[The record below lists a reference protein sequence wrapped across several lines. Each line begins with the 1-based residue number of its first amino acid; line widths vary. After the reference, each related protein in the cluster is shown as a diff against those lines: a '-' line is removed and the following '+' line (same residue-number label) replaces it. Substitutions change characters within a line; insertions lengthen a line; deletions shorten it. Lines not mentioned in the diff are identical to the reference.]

1 MTTQLQYHLEVREND
16 TEARIIGTNFK
27 ARVVASIH
35 LHGGLSIE
43 QVADEFEIEVAQVH
57 AALVYYY
64 DNYEEFEAEYNAPP
78 RFKVDAKEQ
87 IAKFKKRM
95 NKE

>member
-1 MTTQLQYHLEVREND
+1 MIQHHLEIREGD
-16 TEARIIGTNFK
+16 TEARLIGTNFK

-43 QVADEFEIEVAQVH
+43 QVADEFEIDIAYVH
-57 AALVYYY
+57 AALAYYY
-64 DNYEEFEAEYNAPP
+64 DNFEEFEAEYNEPP